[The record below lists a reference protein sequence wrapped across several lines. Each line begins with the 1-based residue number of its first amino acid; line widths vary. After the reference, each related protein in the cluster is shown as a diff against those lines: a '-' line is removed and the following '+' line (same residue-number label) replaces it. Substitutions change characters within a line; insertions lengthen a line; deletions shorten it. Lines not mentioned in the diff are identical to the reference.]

1 MLKKSVSFDENK
13 NQIKYYEKEKI
24 NYYDD
29 YSSTIC
35 KYMCVSTE
43 CDERL
48 YDSEYIVLKNG
59 KKVKR
64 VI

>member
-13 NQIKYYEKEKI
+13 NQIRYYEKEKI

-29 YSSTIC
+29 YLSTVC

-43 CDERL
+43 CDETL
-48 YDSEYIVLKNG
+48 YDSEYIVLKSG

-64 VI
+64 IV

>member
-13 NQIKYYEKEKI
+13 NQIRYYEKEKI

-43 CDERL
+43 CDEKL
-48 YDSEYIVLKNG
+48 YDTEHIILKSG
-59 KKVKR
+59 KKVKK
-64 VI
+64 VL

>member
-13 NQIKYYEKEKI
+13 NQIRYYEKEKI

-35 KYMCVSTE
+35 KYMCIITE

-48 YDSEYIVLKNG
+48 YDSEYIVLKSG

-64 VI
+64 VV

>member
-13 NQIKYYEKEKI
+13 NQIRYYEKEKI

-29 YSSTIC
+29 YLSIVC
-35 KYMCVSTE
+35 KYMCVSSE
-43 CDERL
+43 YDEKL
-48 YDSEYIVLKNG
+48 YDSEYIVLKSG

-64 VI
+64 VV

>member
-13 NQIKYYEKEKI
+13 NQIRYYEKEKI
-24 NYYDD
+24 NNYDD

-35 KYMCVSTE
+35 KYMCVSSE
-43 CDERL
+43 CGERL
-48 YDSEYIVLKNG
+48 YDSEYIVLKSG

-64 VI
+64 VV

>member
-1 MLKKSVSFDENK
+1 
-13 NQIKYYEKEKI
+13 
-24 NYYDD
+24 
-29 YSSTIC
+29 
-35 KYMCVSTE
+35 MCVSTE